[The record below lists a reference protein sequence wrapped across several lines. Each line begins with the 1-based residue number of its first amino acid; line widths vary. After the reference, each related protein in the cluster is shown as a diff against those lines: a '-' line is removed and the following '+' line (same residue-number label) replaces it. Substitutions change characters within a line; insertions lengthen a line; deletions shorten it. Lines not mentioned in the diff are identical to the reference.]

1 MKRKIIIFT
10 DKNSY
15 MVLSKAECA
24 LKLHISVRTINR
36 HLLSG
41 KPTREGY
48 FFDEIIEDNGY
59 KEDENR
65 N

>member
-1 MKRKIIIFT
+1 
-10 DKNSY
+10 

-59 KEDENR
+59 KEDENDR